1 MARSGVADAIRIALC
16 GLTAPVLAVAQEQ
29 PTPAPAPS
37 QAASLEETEEV
48 IVQAKRYR
56 PKDQTTAT
64 GLRLDLIDT
73 PQSISVIS
81 EEMMDLAGVRSAYEA
96 VDMVPGVHRQGTG
109 FGSEFLIIRGQDA
122 GDPRINGIDAYSA
135 SYLDAYAT
143 ERLEIVRGP
152 ATVLYGVT
160 ASFGG
165 EVNQVLKS
173 PTREFAADI
182 GFEAGDFDRQR
193 FEADVGGAVPG
204 TDGRLRLRAV
214 GAYTDAGMYQDL
226 VKPTNNIDKLALL
239 AATYDFS
246 DSTSLTAHI
255 YRQERDLDA
264 FDGCTL
270 VEDENNVLSIPRAIP
285 FDRFYCNDPRQSTAL
300 VDNDFAIAS
309 LSHVFGNEWRIE
321 AKVAK
326 SKTDR
331 NLDYVYGFG
340 PAGADIEG
348 SLYLSEGEIYFLSYA
363 ELTEDESFTSN
374 LSLGGEFELAGRT
387 HEFLAA
393 LEYQSGDLQTTNYLS
408 TSLGYLDL
416 FEDGGKGILTDG
428 SPIPP
433 LPPPELAGVQ
443 DSDIEQ
449 MRGSVQLLFR
459 PTDRLQVLAGAL
471 IQRTEQVDR
480 NDLVDDDDTRAEL
493 TQTDSVGRLGLTYK
507 LLEQGGERLSGANVY
522 YSYSEGI
529 EPNVGIFDKDGV
541 ALTDPQDMTSHE
553 IGLKTEWLD
562 GAIGS
567 ALAIYDAELTNV
579 PSTTFGQIG
588 ESGTFSN
595 VLDGKRE
602 YRGLEL
608 ELVGEIVT
616 GWNVAFGYAHTETK
630 IFSPLIPQR
639 LAIANVPEDQ
649 VSLFT
654 SYEFTAGALDGLLLG
669 VGIVHRMD
677 APLVDNANAIF
688 EGEYDPNDQVLDT
701 TTRVDFNASYSV
713 GSGALAGLEIFAHVR
728 NAFDE
733 KEYFSLSGH
742 PGFTNTLGAPRQFTF
757 GLRHRFGR

>member
-1 MARSGVADAIRIALC
+1 MARSNVATAIRIALC
-16 GLTAPVLAVAQEQ
+16 GLTAPALAVAQEQ
-29 PTPAPAPS
+29 PAPGSSEPAV
-37 QAASLEETEEV
+37 QDETEEV
-48 IVQAKRYR
+48 VVQAKRYR

-96 VDMVPGVHRQGTG
+96 AEMVPGVNRQGTG

-173 PTREFAADI
+173 PSANFSGNI
-182 GFEAGDFDRQR
+182 GIEAGDFDRQR
-193 FEADVGGAVPG
+193 FEADVTGAIPG
-204 TDGRLRLRAV
+204 TDGRLKVRAA

-226 VKPTNNIDKLALL
+226 VQPTNNIDKLALL
-239 AATYDFS
+239 AATYDFT
-246 DSTSLTAHI
+246 DSTSFTVHA

-270 VEDENNVLSIPRAIP
+270 VEDENNVLSIPRSIP
-285 FDRFYCNDPRQSTAL
+285 FDRFYCNDPRQSQAL
-300 VDNDFAIAS
+300 VENNFAIAS
-309 LSHVFGNEWRIE
+309 LSHQFANDWRIE

-326 SKTDR
+326 SSTDR
-331 NLDYVYGFG
+331 NLNYVYGFG

-393 LEYQSGDLQTTNYLS
+393 LEYQSSDLKTTNYLS

-416 FEDGGKGILTDG
+416 FEDGGKGVLTDG

-433 LPPPELAGVQ
+433 LPLPELAGVQ
-443 DSDIEQ
+443 DSDVEQ
-449 MRGSVQLLFR
+449 LRGSVQILLN

-471 IQRTEQVDR
+471 IQRSEQVDR

-493 TQTDSVGRLGLTYK
+493 TQTDTVGRLGLTYR
-507 LLEQGGERLSGANVY
+507 LLEDGPGQPVRRQCVLQLLGGHRTERRHLRRGRPRAHRPAGHDLARDRAEDRMVR
-522 YSYSEGI
+522 GR
-529 EPNVGIFDKDGV
+529 
-541 ALTDPQDMTSHE
+541 L
-553 IGLKTEWLD
+553 GLCT
-562 GAIGS
+562 
-567 ALAIYDAELTNV
+567 
-579 PSTTFGQIG
+579 
-588 ESGTFSN
+588 
-595 VLDGKRE
+595 
-602 YRGLEL
+602 RGLRRR
-608 ELVGEIVT
+608 T
-616 GWNVAFGYAHTETK
+616 D
-630 IFSPLIPQR
+630 QR
-639 LAIANVPEDQ
+639 PEHDLRRDRRKRHVFQ
-649 VSLFT
+649 R
-654 SYEFTAGALDGLLLG
+654 AG
-669 VGIVHRMD
+669 RK
-677 APLVDNANAIF
+677 
-688 EGEYDPNDQVLDT
+688 
-701 TTRVDFNASYSV
+701 TRVPRRGAGTGRRDRDRMERRARLCAHGDQDFLPA
-713 GSGALAGLEIFAHVR
+713 
-728 NAFDE
+728 
-733 KEYFSLSGH
+733 H
-742 PGFTNTLGAPRQFTF
+742 PGAARNRERAQGPGEPLH
-757 GLRHRFGR
+757 LV

>member
-1 MARSGVADAIRIALC
+1 MTRLSITRAIRIALC
-16 GLTAPVLAVAQEQ
+16 GLAGPALAVAQEQ
-29 PTPAPAPS
+29 PAPATSGP
-37 QAASLEETEEV
+37 AVLDEEIV
-48 IVQAKRYR
+48 VQAKRYR
-56 PKDQTTAT
+56 PKDQTSAT

-81 EEMMDLAGVRSAYEA
+81 QEMMDLAGVRSAYEA
-96 VDMVPGVHRQGTG
+96 AEMVPGVARQGTG
-109 FGSEFLIIRGQDA
+109 FGTENLIIRGQDA
-122 GDPRINGIDAYSA
+122 GNPRINGIAAYSS

-173 PTREFAADI
+173 PSANFSGDI

-193 FEADVGGAVPG
+193 IEADVTGAIPG
-204 TDGRLRLRAV
+204 TDGRLKVRAL
-214 GAYTDAGMYQDL
+214 GAYSDAGMFQDL
-226 VKPTNNIDKLALL
+226 VQPTNNIDKLGLL
-239 AATYDFS
+239 AATYDFT
-246 DSTSLTAHI
+246 DSTSFTVQA
-255 YRQERDLDA
+255 YRQERDLDP

-270 VEDENNVLSIPRAIP
+270 VEDENNDLSIPRSIP
-285 FDRFYCNDPRQSTAL
+285 FHRFYCNDPRQSHARL
-300 VDNDFAIAS
+300 ENNFAIAS
-309 LSHVFGNEWRIE
+309 LSHKFANDWRIE
-321 AKVAK
+321 AKVAR
-326 SKTDR
+326 SSTDR
-331 NLDYVYGFG
+331 DLNYVYGFG

-363 ELTEDESFTSN
+363 ELTEDETLTSN
-374 LSLGGEFELAGRT
+374 ISLGGEFELAGRT

-393 LEYQSGDLQTTNYLS
+393 LEYQSGDLKTTNYLS
-408 TSLGYLDL
+408 TSLGYLDM

-428 SPIPP
+428 TRIPM
-433 LPPPELAGVQ
+433 LPPPELAGIQ
-443 DSDIEQ
+443 NSDVKQ
-449 MRGSVQLLFR
+449 LRGSVQLLLN

-471 IQRTEQVDR
+471 VQRSEQVDR
-480 NDLVDDDDTRAEL
+480 NELVNDDDTRASL
-493 TQTDSVGRLGLTYK
+493 TQTDVVGRLGLTYK
-507 LLEQGGERLSGANVY
+507 LLQQGEGSLSAANAY

-529 EPNVGIFDKDGV
+529 EPNVGIFDKDGR
-541 ALTDPQDMTSHE
+541 ALTDPQDMTSQE
-553 IGLKTEWLD
+553 IGLKTEWLG
-562 GAIGS
+562 GAVGS
-567 ALAIYDAELTNV
+567 ALALYDAELTNV

-602 YRGLEL
+602 YRGVEF
-608 ELVGEIVT
+608 EVVGEIVT
-616 GWNVAFGYAHTETK
+616 GWNVALAYAHTETK

-639 LAIANVPEDQ
+639 LAIANVPKDQ

-654 SYEFTAGALDGLLLG
+654 SYEFVAGPLYGLLFG
-669 VGIVHRMD
+669 VGIVHRID

-688 EGEYDPNDQVLDT
+688 EGDYDPKDQVLDT
-701 TTRVDFNASYSV
+701 TTRVDFNASYSISR
-713 GSGALAGLEIFAHVR
+713 GPLAGLEVFARVR

-742 PGFTNTLGAPRQFTF
+742 PGFTNTLEAPRQFTF
-757 GLRHRFGR
+757 GLRHSFGR

>member
-1 MARSGVADAIRIALC
+1 MKRLSIARAIRIALC
-16 GLTAPVLAVAQEQ
+16 GLAGPALAVAQEQ
-29 PTPAPAPS
+29 PAPATSEP
-37 QAASLEETEEV
+37 AVLDEEIV
-48 IVQAKRYR
+48 VQAKRYR
-56 PKDQTTAT
+56 PKDQTSAT

-81 EEMMDLAGVRSAYEA
+81 QEMMDLAGVRSAYEA

-109 FGSEFLIIRGQDA
+109 FGGEFLIIRGQDA
-122 GDPRINGIDAYSA
+122 GAPRVNGIAAYSP

-165 EVNQVLKS
+165 EVNQVLKAPS
-173 PTREFAADI
+173 ANFSGNI
-182 GFEAGDFDRQR
+182 GLEAGDFDRQR
-193 FEADVGGAVPG
+193 FEADVTGAIPG
-204 TDGRLRLRAV
+204 TDGKLKVRAL
-214 GAYTDAGMYQDL
+214 GAYSDAGMFQDL
-226 VKPTNNIDKLALL
+226 VQPTNNIDKLGLL
-239 AATYDFS
+239 AATYDFT
-246 DSTSLTAHI
+246 DSTSFTLHA
-255 YRQERDLDA
+255 YRQKRDLDP

-270 VEDENNVLSIPRAIP
+270 VEDENNDLSIPRSIP

-300 VDNDFAIAS
+300 VENNFAIAS
-309 LSHVFGNEWRIE
+309 LSHKFANDWRIE
-321 AKVAK
+321 ARVAR
-326 SKTDR
+326 SSTDR
-331 NLDYVYGFG
+331 NLNYVYGFG

-393 LEYQSGDLQTTNYLS
+393 LEYQSGDLKTTNYLS

-416 FEDGGKGILTDG
+416 FEDGGKGVLTDG
-428 SPIPP
+428 TPIPT
-433 LPPPELAGVQ
+433 LPPPELAGIQ
-443 DSDIEQ
+443 NSDVEQ
-449 MRGSVQLLFR
+449 LRGSVQLLLN

-471 IQRTEQVDR
+471 VQRSEQVDR
-480 NDLVDDDDTRAEL
+480 NDLVNDDDTRASL
-493 TQTDSVGRLGLTYK
+493 TQTDVVGRFGLTYK
-507 LLEQGGERLSGANVY
+507 LLQQGEGSLSAANAY

-529 EPNVGIFDKDGV
+529 EPNVGIFDKDGR

-553 IGLKTEWLD
+553 IGLKTEWLG
-562 GAIGS
+562 GAVGS
-567 ALAIYDAELTNV
+567 ALALYDAELTNV

-595 VLDGKRE
+595 VLDGKRQ
-602 YRGLEL
+602 YRGVEF
-608 ELVGEIVT
+608 EVVGEIVT
-616 GWNVAFGYAHTETK
+616 GWNVALAYAHTETK

-639 LAIANVPEDQ
+639 LAIANVPKDQ

-654 SYEFTAGALDGLLLG
+654 SYEFVAGPLDGLLFG
-669 VGIVHRMD
+669 VGIVHRID

-688 EGEYDPNDQVLDT
+688 EGDYDPLDQVLDT
-701 TTRVDFNASYSV
+701 TTRVDFNASYSI
-713 GSGALAGLEIFAHVR
+713 SRGALAGLEVFARVR

-742 PGFTNTLGAPRQFTF
+742 PGFTNTLEAPRQFTF
-757 GLRHRFGR
+757 GLRHSFGR